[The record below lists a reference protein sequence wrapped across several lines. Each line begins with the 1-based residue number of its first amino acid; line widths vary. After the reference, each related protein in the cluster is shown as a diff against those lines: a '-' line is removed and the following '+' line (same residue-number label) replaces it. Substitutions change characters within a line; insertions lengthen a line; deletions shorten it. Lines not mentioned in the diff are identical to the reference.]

1 MTKESYQ
8 KIFRIVRSFPNGVVL
23 LQMMNKML
31 TFAAAFCYIMSI
43 LVLGIQREWKGAAIL
58 ILVPAVS
65 FVAVSIFRSRYNA
78 KRPYEKYGFIPL
90 IPKNTQGKSFPSRHV
105 FSIFVI
111 GSTVLWFFP
120 VAGVVICLFGIL
132 LALLRIIVGV
142 HFPKDVIAGALFG
155 ILCGVL
161 AKMLLGM

>member
-8 KIFRIVRSFPNGVVL
+8 KIFRIVRSFPHGIVL

-43 LVLGIQREWKGAAIL
+43 LVLGFQREWKNAAIL

-78 KRPYEKYGFIPL
+78 ERPYEKYGFVPL
-90 IPKNTQGKSFPSRHV
+90 IQKNTRGKSFPSRHV

-111 GSTVLWFFP
+111 GSTLFCFFP
-120 VAGVVICLFGIL
+120 LAGLLICLLGVL
-132 LALLRIIVGV
+132 LALLRVTVGV
-142 HFPKDVIAGALFG
+142 HYPKDVLAGAFLG
-155 ILCGVL
+155 ILCGIL
-161 AKMLLGM
+161 AKVFLNL